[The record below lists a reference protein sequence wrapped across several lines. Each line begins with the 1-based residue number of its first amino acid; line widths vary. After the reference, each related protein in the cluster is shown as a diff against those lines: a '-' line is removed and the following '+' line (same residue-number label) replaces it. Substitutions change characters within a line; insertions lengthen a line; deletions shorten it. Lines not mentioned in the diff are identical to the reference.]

1 MIELLMAIERLQ
13 FSKSEVREFE
23 FFYIEGPEPNVSP
36 GQSLELIRRIE
47 LNGNQTD
54 RACIT

>member
-1 MIELLMAIERLQ
+1 MAIERLQ